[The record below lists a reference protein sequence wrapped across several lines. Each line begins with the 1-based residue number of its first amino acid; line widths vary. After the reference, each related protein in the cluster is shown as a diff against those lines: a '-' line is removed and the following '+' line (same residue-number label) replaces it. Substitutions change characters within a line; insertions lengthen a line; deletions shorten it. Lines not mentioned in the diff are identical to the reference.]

1 MPVLV
6 SHVPWMLPLL
16 QSLLLVQCFWHLLN
30 ILPSQMECVA
40 GQSLSVLQVHPFNL
54 GLEAPEAALQT
65 LPTVLLAQSA
75 LLLQM
80 QKVNPVPA
88 RSEVSQKG
96 PSERGLFLQCASMRH
111 ASQRFFLAGFLTQW
125 YSVASMQV
133 LSHLVEIPHAVELS
147 QSPTPS
153 QLYLPEGHLV
163 QAPAL
168 QN

>member
-1 MPVLV
+1 
-6 SHVPWMLPLL
+6 MLPLL
-16 QSLLLVQCFWHLLN
+16 QSALLVQRFWHLLN
-30 ILPSQMECVA
+30 MVPSQMACVT

-54 GLEAPEAALQT
+54 GLEVPEAALQI

-80 QKVNPVPA
+80 QKLNPVPA

-111 ASQRFFLAGFLTQW
+111 ASQRFFLAGFLMQW

-133 LSHLVEIPHAVELS
+133 LSHLVEIPQGVELS
-147 QSPTPS
+147 HSFIPS
-153 QLYLPEGHLV
+153 QLYLPVAHLV
-163 QAPAL
+163 QVPAL
-168 QN
+168 Q